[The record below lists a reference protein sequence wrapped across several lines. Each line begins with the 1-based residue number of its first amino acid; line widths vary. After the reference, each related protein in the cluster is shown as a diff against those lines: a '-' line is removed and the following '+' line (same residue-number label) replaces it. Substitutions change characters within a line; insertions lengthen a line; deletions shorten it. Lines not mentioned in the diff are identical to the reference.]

1 MQKFT
6 YTLVYAVCCR
16 TAANQMEIIKKHV
29 QRIYPSPS
37 HRTMDSKGT
46 YEKITYPEI
55 YFSIDNYEEVGDV
68 KDLDFKKI

>member
-1 MQKFT
+1 
-6 YTLVYAVCCR
+6 
-16 TAANQMEIIKKHV
+16 
-29 QRIYPSPS
+29 
-37 HRTMDSKGT
+37 MDSKGT